1 MRGHDQAEHRSR
13 AGRER
18 SRRQL
23 QPLPHTPRDW
33 NRVRVVDEL
42 ALARRSGEAARDCGD
57 TVGLQFRDK
66 VVAKDR
72 PTTPK
77 CAQRDS
83 GFPRTART
91 EHEDAAFADRQ
102 CCGVKY
108 MSITPG
114 QELRH
119 RE

>member
-1 MRGHDQAEHRSR
+1 MRGHDQAEHPSR

-18 SRRQL
+18 SCRQL
-23 QPLPHTPRDW
+23 QPLPRITGIGIASVPSTSSAWRGD
-33 NRVRVVDEL
+33 R
-42 ALARRSGEAARDCGD
+42 ARQRGCGD
-57 TVGLQFRDK
+57 TVGLQFQRDK

-83 GFPRTART
+83 GFPRTAGPNTR
-91 EHEDAAFADRQ
+91 DAAFADRQ

>member
-1 MRGHDQAEHRSR
+1 MRGHDQAEHPSR

-18 SRRQL
+18 SWRQL
-23 QPLPHTPRDW
+23 EPLP
-33 NRVRVVDEL
+33 RVAAETESRRVVDEIAWRGDRARQH
-42 ALARRSGEAARDCGD
+42 ALRRYGRPPVRDE
-57 TVGLQFRDK
+57 

-77 CAQRDS
+77 RTQRDS
-83 GFPRTART
+83 GFPRTGRT
-91 EHEDAAFADRQ
+91 EHEDAAVADRQ